1 MSIRERL
8 EDDLK
13 QSMKSRDAAR
23 LSCLRMLKA
32 RMLEREVEQ
41 RAKEGRDY
49 KISDEEALK
58 VIASYAKQRRD
69 SIEGFEQGGRAEQAA
84 NERAELAI
92 VQEYLPKQLSE
103 DEIREIVKGA
113 LAETGAG
120 SAREMGSVMRLV
132 MPKVK
137 GLADGK
143 LVQQIV
149 RELLPS

>member
-8 EDDLK
+8 DDDLK
-13 QSMKSRDAAR
+13 QSMKSREAAR

-32 RMLEREVEQ
+32 RMFEREVEL
-41 RAKEGRDY
+41 RSKEGKDY
-49 KISDEEALK
+49 KLTDEEALT
-58 VIASYAKQRRD
+58 VIAGYAKQRRD

-92 VQEYLPKQLSE
+92 VQEYLPKQLSD

-113 LAETGAG
+113 LAETGAS
-120 SAREMGSVMRLV
+120 SAKEMGAVMRVV

-143 LVQQIV
+143 QVQQIV